1 MFPMCKCMVFLGGA
15 YAHMT
20 SLKNLSQFKKLGNQ
34 VTSISSSLYR
44 YTGMGHGI
52 LSRIYHIWEVRFH
65 VKKLAE
71 DQAAIFIKGKALRL
85 TLFGTFFFRLL
96 LESADVSPPMCVA
109 LTNTL
114 HVSHF
119 YSITI
124 WEMSPRRT
132 PRGIGW
138 IEITR

>member
-1 MFPMCKCMVFLGGA
+1 MFPMCKCMVFVGGA

-44 YTGMGHGI
+44 YTGMGPGI
-52 LSRIYHIWEVRFH
+52 LSRICHIWEVRFH
-65 VKKLAE
+65 LKKWAE
-71 DQAAIFIKGKALRL
+71 GQAATFIKGKALWL

-96 LESADVSPPMCVA
+96 LENADVSPPMCVA
-109 LTNTL
+109 LTTTL